1 MVKDGSQP
9 ALVAY
14 LGMSPTPNTVQNVR
28 DAAFELL
35 RLENNNNHK
44 HRVAVCYHIMD
55 GTGNMKLEFA
65 NIPQL
70 TDITHGGGSAK
81 SITEGL

>member
-1 MVKDGSQP
+1 
-9 ALVAY
+9 
-14 LGMSPTPNTVQNVR
+14 MSTKGWPVQS

-35 RLENNNNHK
+35 RLENNDNHK
-44 HRVAVCYHIMD
+44 HRIAVCYHTID
-55 GTGNMKLEFA
+55 GQPEFA

-70 TDITHGGGSAK
+70 TDITHGGGSAT